1 MQSLLEANY
10 AVGVVEGLLDDNLT
24 VTYASRLSFISI
36 WATEPMTSSGS
47 TAIRF
52 WTSCT
57 PMTAGSSRRPS
68 RATARCPRSFA
79 WPTSVAR
86 PCPCGSAP
94 SATRTAAATGRSA
107 MPWACSSTLTK
118 VSGKRNLRACSTR
131 TGGSGSFSSV
141 DVTALWACAYGAVF
155 LLAVTVRCV
164 CGAVGWLGMALVLP
178 SVPFRAGKRGHAKAF
193 ICSLFERNPRIRW
206 YTDSL

>member
-1 MQSLLEANY
+1 
-10 AVGVVEGLLDDNLT
+10 
-24 VTYASRLSFISI
+24 
-36 WATEPMTSSGS
+36 MTSSGS

-52 WTSCT
+52 CTSCT

-118 VSGKRNLRACSTR
+118 VSGKRNLRAR
-131 TGGSGSFSSV
+131 
-141 DVTALWACAYGAVF
+141 
-155 LLAVTVRCV
+155 
-164 CGAVGWLGMALVLP
+164 LVLG
-178 SVPFRAGKRGHAKAF
+178 VAEVFRAWMLRRCGLVPTAPFFACGDCAVCLRGGGLAGHGAGFAVCFVPRRKERACKSVHLFAFRAKPAH
-193 ICSLFERNPRIRW
+193 SLV
-206 YTDSL
+206 Y

>member
-1 MQSLLEANY
+1 
-10 AVGVVEGLLDDNLT
+10 
-24 VTYASRLSFISI
+24 
-36 WATEPMTSSGS
+36 MTSSGS

-52 WTSCT
+52 WTSST
-57 PMTAGSSRRPS
+57 PMTVGSSRRPS

-86 PCPCGSAP
+86 PCPCGFAP

-118 VSGKRNLRACSTR
+118 ASGKRSLRACSTR
-131 TGGSGSFSSV
+131 TGGSGSFSSM
-141 DVTALWACAYGAVF
+141 DVRAVGLSLRAVF
-155 LLAVTVRCV
+155 LLAVAVQCV

-178 SVPFRAGKRGHAKAF
+178 SVSFRAGKRGHAKAF
-193 ICSLFERNPRIRW
+193 ICSLIERNPRIRW